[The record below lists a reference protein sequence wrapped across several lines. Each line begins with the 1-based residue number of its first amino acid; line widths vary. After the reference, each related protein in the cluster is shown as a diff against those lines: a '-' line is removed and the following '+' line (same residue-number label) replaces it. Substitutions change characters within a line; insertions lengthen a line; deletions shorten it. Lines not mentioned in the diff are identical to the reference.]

1 MLAVTSLSTNTP
13 FWFNV
18 RPEGPNFFALNM
30 GLCLP
35 FALGLSVAF
44 PKRKIISID
53 SDGSLMNDSSSLITV
68 ADVNPANL
76 VAFVMDNGS
85 YAFMGSTFTTRKT
98 DLAKMAQG
106 AGIANTSTV
115 KTLENFLRQQTGDGK
130 HGPTFIVAKV
140 ERDAGRCRLIAAALR
155 AGRSENG
162 SWTRSPP
169 SRLSRRSLTLHLNYS
184 TREFLMKRFDCLKLL
199 APLVDEHMLT
209 VTSLSS
215 NTAFWSDLR
224 REGASFFGCN
234 MGLCIPFALGLTAA
248 FPKRKVIALDSDGSL
263 MVDTSSLITVADVNP
278 PNFVAIVMDHGS
290 YARMGSTFTTRKTDL
305 EKIAQGAGI
314 VNTVTVR
321 SEEALSAAARHAL
334 ESSGPHF
341 IVAKVE
347 PDRVR
352 VKGDPH
358 RTYGR
363 FMRECF
369 VDAVRHHPDY
379 QQAKK

>member
-1 MLAVTSLSTNTP
+1 
-13 FWFNV
+13 
-18 RPEGPNFFALNM
+18 
-30 GLCLP
+30 
-35 FALGLSVAF
+35 
-44 PKRKIISID
+44 
-53 SDGSLMNDSSSLITV
+53 
-68 ADVNPANL
+68 
-76 VAFVMDNGS
+76 
-85 YAFMGSTFTTRKT
+85 
-98 DLAKMAQG
+98 
-106 AGIANTSTV
+106 
-115 KTLENFLRQQTGDGK
+115 
-130 HGPTFIVAKV
+130 
-140 ERDAGRCRLIAAALR
+140 
-155 AGRSENG
+155 
-162 SWTRSPP
+162 
-169 SRLSRRSLTLHLNYS
+169 
-184 TREFLMKRFDCLKLL
+184 MKRLDCLKLL
-199 APLVDEHMLT
+199 APMVDPHMLT

-263 MVDTSSLITVADVNP
+263 MNDTSSLITVADVNP
-278 PNFVAIVMDHGS
+278 ANFVVIVMDNGS

-314 VNTVTVR
+314 ANTITVR
-321 SEEALSAAARHAL
+321 SEEAFSAAVRQAL
-334 ESSGPHF
+334 ESTGPHF

-363 FMRECF
+363 FMREIF

-379 QQAKK
+379 QQARK